1 MTVSILNLHCL
12 NAVCDDYEGLPTI
25 LEEVRRSSHGN
36 VSLEE
41 IAESMSELVR
51 DGFVEAFQFDRST
64 GHYVRLAVN
73 NVTSGK
79 SREEGMWFLITPKGR
94 SELDANWVDS

>member
-12 NAVCDDYEGLPTI
+12 NAVCDDYESLTAI

-41 IAESMSELVR
+41 IADSMAELVR
-51 DGFVEAFQFDRST
+51 DGLVDAFEFDRPT
-64 GHYVRLAVN
+64 GRYIRTAVN
-73 NVTSGK
+73 NVPVEKTVSDGT
-79 SREEGMWFLITPKGR
+79 WFLITPKGR

>member
-12 NAVCDDYEGLPTI
+12 NAVCDDYESLPAI

-41 IAESMSELVR
+41 ITDSMTELVR
-51 DGFVEAFQFDRST
+51 DGLVVEK
-64 GHYVRLAVN
+64 
-73 NVTSGK
+73 NVSQGT
-79 SREEGMWFLITPKGR
+79 WFLITSKGR